1 MSDEKVIDEVLDKV
15 DKKKNVLRVVEVV
28 KFQRRKM
35 LFGSLAGADDYGSY
49 NPIPVVDYPPSV
61 TDQTHAQ
68 RLSQQVKV
76 GAAQMEDM
84 ADNQF
89 DFAAGQKDDGR
100 AADVAGLTLERLD
113 PAERA
118 EMEYNNS
125 VRIQNELQQQVAK
138 RRADEAAKVQQA
150 QKAAADKVEKGLQ
163 DTQKA
168 FESVSIGKNE

>member
-1 MSDEKVIDEVLDKV
+1 MSEEKVIDEVLDKV
-15 DKKKNVLRVVEVV
+15 DKKKKDNVLRVVEVV
-28 KFQRRKM
+28 KFPRRKM
-35 LFGSLAGADDYGSY
+35 LFGSLAGADDYVSY

-61 TDQTHAQ
+61 TDQTHAH

-89 DFAAGQKDDGR
+89 DFAVGQKDDGR

-125 VRIQNELQQQVAK
+125 ARIQNELQQQVAK
-138 RRADEAAKVQQA
+138 RRAEEA
-150 QKAAADKVEKGLQ
+150 QKAVADKVEETSQ
-163 DTQKA
+163 YNQKA
-168 FESVSIGKNE
+168 SESVSIGKSE